1 MFEVSRRDLI
11 IGAAGA
17 AAAFGLDRPIAFIG
31 AAQAQTIPAAP
42 GFKSNKVGDL
52 EVISL
57 YDGMW
62 EKAHDENFIK
72 GVNVEQTKTA
82 LKAAGLTDAFVSIP
96 FTLSGSEVG
105 ERGGA
110 HRYRDRRSAV
120 GRRRV
125 LGPRAW
131 RPRASTPRR

>member
-52 EVISL
+52 ASHL
-57 YDGMW
+57 
-62 EKAHDENFIK
+62 A
-72 GVNVEQTKTA
+72 QTTA
-82 LKAAGLTDAFVSIP
+82 CGKKRTTRTS
-96 FTLSGSEVG
+96 S
-105 ERGGA
+105 
-110 HRYRDRRSAV
+110 
-120 GRRRV
+120 
-125 LGPRAW
+125 RA
-131 RPRASTPRR
+131 